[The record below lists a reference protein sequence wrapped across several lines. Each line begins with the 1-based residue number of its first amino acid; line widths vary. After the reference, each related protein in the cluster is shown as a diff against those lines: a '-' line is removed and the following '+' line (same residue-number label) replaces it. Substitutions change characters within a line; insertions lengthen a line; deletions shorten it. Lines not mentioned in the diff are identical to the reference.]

1 MELNVATIR
10 NSKPEDIY
18 LFIIDDINKLIK
30 EYAFVE
36 IPPDKFKSLI
46 IEEITKS
53 KTEYNGKVEYIK
65 YIIQK
70 IVAALEEIIKEN
82 ISRKK
87 TSNKIIQNYIE
98 QKIASAKTPDEIIR
112 KIDESELFIQ
122 KYNIEISFDLTQSLV
137 NNSKIISSAY
147 EKIYNNKIKKSKKQ
161 LKGELA
167 NGLLLIYCTI
177 NNIELDEVDVAEID
191 TESYSET
198 DSLDIVKQYFND
210 IIRYK
215 MLKPEEIT
223 EYAKEIEKNGLENN
237 HARNKIVEANLRLV
251 ISIARRYV
259 GRGLLLL
266 DLIQHGNEGL
276 IKAVEKYD
284 YTKGFQFSTY
294 ATWWIRQAITRGIA
308 DESNSI
314 RTPVHMADKISKMYA
329 TITNYEKTHGGKS
342 PTDDELCKLLNCT
355 MYELA
360 SIKAAY
366 KKTDPM
372 LISLNQPLKG
382 KDEPDTTY
390 GDFVE
395 DENVDVVNTVV
406 DTEYIMNIRKAL
418 EKTNRLTDREK
429 RVLKLRFGIEEER
442 GLTLEEVGKEMK
454 VTRERIRQIE
464 FKALIKLK
472 KDPLFKALA
481 IDNIKGYEYNPN
493 KHRQKPKKGDDEVA
507 KTIYKYKRLRN
518 YVRPKINRAIEKLS
532 EEKKLV
538 IYHYYGYETTDGD
551 LNNPK
556 KSIATEEEKK
566 MLPSIANEIENL
578 IEQEYD
584 KANIEKEKT
593 KKKKIEEKG
602 VKDTKTEGEIN
613 MGKGNKGKNRR
624 NRKEEEDMSIASI
637 IAAEDERQGRQE
649 RQKSVESAT
658 TEKQP
663 VQEVTPETHKK
674 SKRGGANKVPS
685 IYHYSQLK
693 NIKIEIVD
701 EAIKDSPEDL
711 QLRLYKRSG
720 YPKITQIEDLKNP
733 TGESLLTPTEA
744 KKINADIQR
753 LRYKCIKIEEKRK
766 ADAGKDET
774 LLDGISHIKE
784 EPSKELKLIKKQGRL
799 EQSAQQP
806 NETEK
811 NEVVEIVGVHAEE
824 MQEVVNPEEVAAV
837 EAQVNDQPS
846 EEAVETE
853 VEVGGDE
860 TVQEQDA
867 AEETTVSEDQGN
879 DQPSEEA
886 VETEVE
892 VTIDETV
899 QEQTAEDESTV
910 SEDQANDQ
918 PSEEA
923 VETEVEVTVDEVA
936 QEQTAEDESTVSED
950 QGNDQPSEET
960 VETEVEVAGDVV
972 AQEQD
977 VAEETIAVEEQA
989 DDQPTEETVETEV
1002 EVPGDEVA
1010 QEQDVAKETT
1020 TFDIFKGGAPI
1031 ITERNVGE
1039 FYEKGGDELFGFI
1052 NISHTSKQLEEA
1064 VETEVEVTVD
1074 ETVQEQAV
1082 EDESTVSEDQ
1092 RDDQPSESADETE
1105 DVPVDER
1112 SALEETSVG
1121 EDQAAEST
1129 FEEIVLESDDQVV
1142 PTKEATTNE
1151 TSKNKVENIAK
1162 FIVPW
1167 IDSEIDCQLLEEL
1180 NPVGYAIFT
1189 SRIYGEQ
1196 TAQNIATILGIELK
1210 NINKVTLDGIRI
1222 VKGGIHSKLDMAIIA
1237 DEEKDHIIVGKNRIL
1252 EIKDILKSI
1261 EKEVSVNPTILTELH
1276 ASLNPIEFSMM
1287 VIKLGYKKDNA
1298 EIARLYKVEKSDV
1311 TKAFIKTL
1319 GFFRSNLTSIINKA
1333 EDAEKYSLESLTLN
1347 GEGPSFDKSEDLTM
1361 PVMLENGSET
1371 SSNETKRREYTL
1383 LQRKQ
1388 NPKNNADIN
1397 EQ

>member
-1 MELNVATIR
+1 MELNVTTIR

-53 KTEYNGKVEYIK
+53 KKEYNGKVEYIK
-65 YIIQK
+65 YIKQK

-82 ISRKK
+82 LSRKK

-122 KYNIEISFDLTQSLV
+122 KYSIEISFDLTQSLV

-198 DSLDIVKQYFND
+198 ESLDIVKQYFND

-223 EYAKEIEKNGLENN
+223 EYAKKIKNNELEKND
-237 HARNKIVEANLRLV
+237 ARNKIVEANLRLV

-314 RTPVHMADKISKMYA
+314 RTPVHMAEKISKMHA
-329 TITNYEKTHGGKS
+329 IITNYEKAHGGKS

-366 KKTDPM
+366 QKTDAM
-372 LISLNQPLKG
+372 LISLNEPLKG

-395 DENVDVVNTVV
+395 DKNVDVGNTAV
-406 DTEYIMNIRKAL
+406 DTEYLMNIRKAL
-418 EKTNRLTDREK
+418 EKTVRLTDREK
-429 RVLKLRFGIEEER
+429 KVLKLRFGIEEER
-442 GLTLEEVGKEMK
+442 GLTLEEVGKKMN

-464 FKALIKLK
+464 FKALLKLK

-493 KHRQKPKKGDDEVA
+493 KHRQKPKKGDDKVA

-556 KSIATEEEKK
+556 QSIATEEEKK

-578 IEQEYD
+578 IEQEID
-584 KANIEKEKT
+584 KRNIEKGKT
-593 KKKKIEEKG
+593 KKKKTEEKG

-624 NRKEEEDMSIASI
+624 KGKEEEDMNIASI
-637 IAAEDERQGRQE
+637 IAAEDERQERQE
-649 RQKSVESAT
+649 KQENVESVT
-658 TEKQP
+658 IEEQP
-663 VQEVTPETHKK
+663 VQEVTPETPKK
-674 SKRGGANKVPS
+674 SKRGGANKVPT
-685 IYHYSQLK
+685 IYHYSLLK
-693 NIKIEIVD
+693 NIEKEIVD
-701 EAIKDSPEDL
+701 EAIKNSPEDL

-720 YPKITQIEDLKNP
+720 YSKITQIEDLKNP
-733 TGESLLTPTEA
+733 KGESLLTPAEA
-744 KKINADIQR
+744 KKLNSDIQR
-753 LRYKCIKIEEKRK
+753 LRYKCIKIEAKRK
-766 ADAGKDET
+766 AAAGKDET
-774 LLDGISHIKE
+774 LLDGIRDIKE
-784 EPSKELKLIKKQGRL
+784 EPPKELKLIKKTGKL

-806 NETEK
+806 KETEK
-811 NEVVEIVGVHAEE
+811 IEVVEIVGLPAEE
-824 MQEVVNPEEVAAV
+824 MQEVVIPEEVAAV
-837 EAQVNDQPS
+837 EAQADDQPS

-853 VEVGGDE
+853 VEVAGDE
-860 TVQEQDA
+860 TVQEQT
-867 AEETTVSEDQGN
+867 AEDETIAVEAQAD

-892 VTIDETV
+892 VAVDETV
-899 QEQTAEDESTV
+899 QEQTAEDETTTV
-910 SEDQANDQ
+910 EDQRDDQ

-923 VETEVEVTVDEVA
+923 VETEVEVAGDEVA
-936 QEQTAEDESTVSED
+936 QEQTAEDET
-950 QGNDQPSEET
+950 T
-960 VETEVEVAGDVV
+960 
-972 AQEQD
+972 
-977 VAEETIAVEEQA
+977 AVEEQA

-1002 EVPGDEVA
+1002 AEDEVA
-1010 QEQDVAKETT
+1010 QEQDVVEETT
-1020 TFDIFKGGAPI
+1020 AVEAQKDDQP
-1031 ITERNVGE
+1031 
-1039 FYEKGGDELFGFI
+1039 
-1052 NISHTSKQLEEA
+1052 SEEA
-1064 VETEVEVTVD
+1064 VETEVEVTEDEVAQEQDVAEETTAVEAQADDQPSEEAVETEVEVTGD

-1082 EDESTVSEDQ
+1082 ENESTVSEVQ

-1121 EDQAAEST
+1121 EDQV
-1129 FEEIVLESDDQVV
+1129 I
-1142 PTKEATTNE
+1142 PTKETTTNE
-1151 TSKNKVENIAK
+1151 TSKNKVENIAR

-1196 TAQNIATILGIELK
+1196 TAQNIATILGIELN
-1210 NINKVTLDGIRI
+1210 NINRVTLDGIRI

-1237 DEEKDHIIVGKNRIL
+1237 DEEKDDIIVGKNRIL
-1252 EIKDILKSI
+1252 EIKNILESI

-1276 ASLNPIEFSMM
+1276 ASLNPIEYSMM

-1319 GFFRSNLTSIINKA
+1319 GYFRSNLTRIINKA
-1333 EDAEKYSLESLTLN
+1333 EAAEEYSLESSKLN
-1347 GEGPSFDKSEDLTM
+1347 REEPSFGISEDLTT
-1361 PVMLENGSET
+1361 PVMLENGSEK
-1371 SSNETKRREYTL
+1371 SSNGTKGREYIVL
-1383 LQRKQ
+1383 PRKQ
-1388 NPKNNADIN
+1388 NPDNNADIN